1 MATIT
6 PSAPSEFEDVTP
18 VIGRIDVVEISTP
31 PTSCAVA
38 VGALAVA
45 RNILAAIASKFF
57 FPIIMDLF
65 VNTILC

>member
-1 MATIT
+1 M
-6 PSAPSEFEDVTP
+6 SWRFQLQSLL
-18 VIGRIDVVEISTP
+18 
-31 PTSCAVA
+31 CAVA

-45 RNILAAIASKFF
+45 RNILAAITSKFF